1 MACRRVALI
10 VLVSLCLMMGVG
22 TLPVAVAQS
31 KGEGGPIPAQAPGQT
46 INGAPLTVRVL
57 DNLAMAVNYEGRNQ
71 FYADT
76 DGGTFVQVDGVV
88 YGSTPQAGG
97 GFAPRPF
104 TPVSNSSVTGSGT
117 AADPFKIVT
126 EVDAGT
132 SGVRIS
138 QVTTYVNGELRYR
151 VAITARNT
159 SSANRSVRI
168 FHGAD
173 LYLNFP
179 GNVLDSGFGFFDPPT
194 GAVGALSQDRR
205 SVQVFIPDTAPTA
218 YQEAPYATFWRR
230 IGGAGGAPGPGF
242 DNTIDSSFHDTA
254 AGLQYD
260 LTLAPGASGTVSL
273 FGAFGLAERVIGLEE
288 PPPEPADVWVVFRPS
303 LNLSVARRSI
313 IAFEMV
319 ITNIGRG
326 AASSTEVVF
335 PFDPDLLEVLDA
347 SFDVP
352 TTWVAAVNR
361 DSLVIRSGLLGA
373 RSGRTRGTI
382 RFVVRENAQLGAV
395 ITGRVQLRWTDG
407 GRGGR
412 SRGNLLVIPIGP
424 AAQSSSTYAL
434 AVEPAAASPGAA
446 FRFTS
451 PIFVPGEPV
460 GVWYNGPDGRVVA
473 VNTLRAGDDD
483 DDDDDNDGVL
493 TVNFTS
499 RDLPPGTYSMVFY
512 GLWSEFTAVVPFVI
526 R

>member
-1 MACRRVALI
+1 MLYRRVAL
-10 VLVSLCLMMGVG
+10 VSLVLLFLMTGGV
-22 TLPVAVAQS
+22 TLPVAMAQS
-31 KGEGGPIPAQAPGQT
+31 KGEGGPAPAQAPGQT

-71 FYADT
+71 FFADT

-88 YGSTPQAGG
+88 YGSAPRAGG
-97 GFAPRPF
+97 GFVPRPF
-104 TPVSNSSVTGSGT
+104 TPVSNSPVTGSGT
-117 AADPFKIVT
+117 AADPFRIVT

-132 SGVRIS
+132 SGVRVS

-151 VAITARNT
+151 VEITARNT

-173 LYLNFP
+173 LFLNFP
-179 GNVLDSGFGFFDPPT
+179 GNTLDFGFGFFDPPT
-194 GAVGALSQDRR
+194 GAVGALSQDQR
-205 SVQVFIPDTAPTA
+205 SLQVFIPITAPTA
-218 YQEAPYATFWRR
+218 YQEAFYATFWNR
-230 IGGAGGAPGPGF
+230 IGGANGAPGPGF
-242 DNTIDSSFHDTA
+242 DNTINSSFHDTA

-273 FGAFGLAERVIGLEE
+273 FGAFGLAESVIGPVVEA
-288 PPPEPADVWVVFRPS
+288 PPEPADVWVVVRPS

-335 PFDPDLLEVLDA
+335 PFDPDLLEVVDA

-361 DSLVIRSGLLGA
+361 DSLVIRSGLLGT

-382 RFVVRENAQLGAV
+382 RFVVRENAQLGGV

-412 SRGNLLVIPIGP
+412 SQGNLFVIPIGS
-424 AAQSSSTYAL
+424 AAQSSPTYVL
-434 AVEPAAASPGAA
+434 SVEPAAASPGAA

-451 PIFVPGEPV
+451 PIFVPREPV
-460 GVWYNGPDGRVVA
+460 GVWYNLPDGRAVA
-473 VNTLRAGDDD
+473 LNTLRADDE
-483 DDDDDNDGVL
+483 GAL
-493 TVNFTS
+493 TVNFTR

-512 GLWSEFTAVVPFVI
+512 GLWSEFTAVAPFVI